1 MTRKQKKLL
10 RRIVAAG
17 GLLITVSVITHLLP
31 VPWWGALLLY
41 LLPYALVGW
50 DVLRDAVRGLL
61 NGQMLDEHF
70 LMSIATVGAFAQG
83 ENTEAV
89 FVMLFYQVGELFQSI
104 AVGKSRR
111 SIAAL
116 MDIRPD
122 SATVNRGG
130 NWLTL
135 SPDEVTIGEV
145 IRVEAGERIPLDGRV
160 ASGESLV
167 DTAALTGEPV
177 PRHVTVGDGVVSGCI
192 NQTGVLTVEV
202 TQEYGESTVSK
213 ILALVEN
220 ATERKAKSEN
230 IITRFARAYTPI
242 VVAAAILLAFIPPL
256 FAENFSDVFFEWLG
270 RALNFLVV
278 SCPCALVISVPLTFF
293 GGIGGAS
300 KQGIL
305 IKGGNFLEALAKA
318 ETIVMDKTGTL
329 TKGNF
334 EVVSVK
340 SERFT
345 EIELLGL
352 AAAAEQHS
360 HHPVAKAL
368 KSAVKDR
375 KFREVSEVFEF
386 SGRGVSAVVDG
397 QQVLVG
403 NNKLMLA
410 KEIPFTEEQDAG
422 TVLHIAIDGEYAG
435 RIVIADEIKPDA
447 ATAIA
452 ALKAL
457 GVKRTVL
464 LTGDRQA
471 PAHQVAQTVEIGE
484 VHAELLP
491 SDKVDCIENLLGD
504 TNGTLVFVGDGINDA
519 PVLSRADVGVAMGA
533 LGSDAA
539 IEAADI
545 VLMDDKPGKLPL
557 AIRLA
562 RRTMR
567 IAWQNIVFS
576 LAVKIGV
583 MLISAVGFGSLYA
596 AIFADVGVCVIA
608 ILNATRALKIK

>member
-1 MTRKQKKLL
+1 
-10 RRIVAAG
+10 
-17 GLLITVSVITHLLP
+17 
-31 VPWWGALLLY
+31 
-41 LLPYALVGW
+41 
-50 DVLRDAVRGLL
+50 
-61 NGQMLDEHF
+61 
-70 LMSIATVGAFAQG
+70 MSIATIGAFALG
-83 ENTEAV
+83 ENAEAV

-104 AVGKSRR
+104 AVGKSQR

-130 NWLTL
+130 DWLTV
-135 SPDEVTIGEV
+135 SPDEVAIGEI
-145 IRVEAGERIPLDGRV
+145 IRIEAGERVPLDGRV
-160 ASGESLV
+160 VSGESLV

-177 PRHVTVGDGVVSGCI
+177 PRQVTAGDSIISGCI

-220 ATERKAKSEN
+220 TTERKAKSEN
-230 IITRFARAYTPI
+230 IITRFARVYTPI
-242 VVAAAILLAFIPPL
+242 VVAAAVLLAFIPPL
-256 FAENFSDVFFEWLG
+256 FAESYGAAFPEWLG

-300 KQGIL
+300 KEGIL
-305 IKGGNFLEALAKA
+305 VKRGNFLESLAKA
-318 ETIVMDKTGTL
+318 ETVAMDKTGTL

-340 SERFT
+340 SEAFT

-360 HHPVAKAL
+360 HHPVATAL
-368 KSAVKDR
+368 KNAKKDR
-375 KFREVSEVFEF
+375 EFREVSDVFEF
-386 SGRGVSAVVDG
+386 SGHGVSVVVDE

-403 NNKLMLA
+403 NDKLMNE
-410 KEIPFTEEQDAG
+410 KEIAFTEEADTG
-422 TVLHIAIDGEYAG
+422 TVLYVAVDGNYAG
-435 RIVIADEIKPDA
+435 CIVIADEIKPDA
-447 ATAIA
+447 AAAIA
-452 ALKAL
+452 ELKAL
-457 GVKRTVL
+457 GVKRAVM
-464 LTGDRQA
+464 LTGDREKTA
-471 PAHQVAQTVEIGE
+471 NQVAATVGVDE
-484 VHAELLP
+484 VHAALLP
-491 SDKVDCIENLLGD
+491 GDKVEAVETLLSSS
-504 TNGTLVFVGDGINDA
+504 NGTLVFVGDGINDA

-557 AIRLA
+557 AIRLT

-567 IAWQNIVFS
+567 IVRQNIIFS

-583 MLISAVGFGSLYA
+583 MIISTLGLGNLYA
-596 AIFADVGVCVIA
+596 AVFADVGVCVIA
-608 ILNATRALKIK
+608 ILNATRALKTK

>member
-1 MTRKQKKLL
+1 MTRKQKKTLW
-10 RRIVAAG
+10 RILVAG
-17 GLLITVSVITHLLP
+17 GSLVAVAVLTQLLP
-31 VPWWGALLLY
+31 MPWWGALLLY

-61 NGQMLDEHF
+61 NGQMLDENF
-70 LMSIATVGAFAQG
+70 LMSIATIGAFALG
-83 ENTEAV
+83 ENAEAV

-122 SATVNRGG
+122 SATVIRGG
-130 NWLTL
+130 VWLTV
-135 SPDEVTIGEV
+135 SPEEVAIGEI
-145 IRVEAGERIPLDGRV
+145 IRIEAGERVPLDGRV
-160 ASGESLV
+160 VSGESLV

-177 PRHVTVGDGVVSGCI
+177 PRRVAVGDSIISGCI

-230 IITRFARAYTPI
+230 IITRFARVYTPI
-242 VVAAAILLAFIPPL
+242 VVIAAVLLAFLPPL
-256 FAENFSDVFFEWLG
+256 FTSSYGAAFPEWLG

-300 KQGIL
+300 KEGVL
-305 IKGGNFLEALAKA
+305 IKGGNFLEALAKT
-318 ETIVMDKTGTL
+318 ETVVMDKTGTL

-340 SERFT
+340 PETLT
-345 EIELLGL
+345 EIELIGL

-360 HHPVAKAL
+360 HHPVATAL
-368 KSAVKDR
+368 RNAKKDR
-375 KFREVSEVFEF
+375 KFRKVTEVFEF
-386 SGRGVSAVVDG
+386 SGRGVCATVDG

-403 NNKLMLA
+403 NDKLLNE
-410 KEIPFTEEQDAG
+410 KGIPFTEAEDIG
-422 TVLHIAIDGEYAG
+422 TVLYVAVDGEYAG
-435 RIVIADEIKPDA
+435 CIVIADEIKPDA
-447 ATAIA
+447 AAAIGE
-452 ALKAL
+452 LKAL

-464 LTGDRQA
+464 LTGDRAQTA
-471 PAHQVAQTVEIGE
+471 KRVAQTVGVDE
-484 VHAELLP
+484 VYAELLP
-491 SDKVDCIENLLGD
+491 ADKVDRVETLLD
-504 TNGTLVFVGDGINDA
+504 STNGTLVFVGDGINDA

-545 VLMDDKPGKLPL
+545 VLMDDKPVKLPL

-567 IAWQNIVFS
+567 IVRQNIVFS

-583 MLISAVGFGSLYA
+583 MLVSTLGFGSLYA
-596 AIFADVGVCVIA
+596 AVFADVGVCVIA
-608 ILNATRALKIK
+608 ILNATRALKTK